1 MKKVLTLTSVTE
13 LLTGLTLLVYP
24 RILVR
29 LLFGSE
35 IAGAGLLASRIAGIS
50 LIALGV
56 ACWPDRNTLR
66 PFFGMLTYNLLV
78 TLYLFYVGISGNVG
92 ILLWPVVAL
101 HAGLSVLLVWARRK
115 EPDFLQADGRRPTM
129 IDEGKN
135 KKKIAAG

>member
-1 MKKVLTLTSVTE
+1 VTE

-24 RILVR
+24 PIVVR

-35 IAGAGLLASRIAGIS
+35 IAGAGLLASRIAGIC

-78 TLYLFYVGISGNVG
+78 TLYLAYVGISGEVG

-115 EPDFLQADGRRPTM
+115 EPDFQRADDRRPTM
-129 IDEGKN
+129 IDESKN